1 MFCLESCWNPSEECS
16 HSGSV
21 GQVQRQA
28 GQGPTHP
35 TASRAPALVLLV
47 LCCGK
52 RHKKQRRNKKQKAEQ
67 ELSASPTGHGDIVDS
82 DLGTP
87 LAVVGQEGLS
97 EDVTSR
103 LSDQGGCPLGRGP
116 RGGSCCYKALG
127 SIAGPWVSELEE
139 AERRSEA
146 TGLCPDFPD
155 PRSFDCVPPGNEKPD
170 LQQECSSE
178 LR

>member
-1 MFCLESCWNPSEECS
+1 MQSFRISGAGSETGWSGPDSS
-16 HSGSV
+16 HSISSARSGA
-21 GQVQRQA
+21 A
-28 GQGPTHP
+28 GP
-35 TASRAPALVLLV
+35 LLRH
-47 LCCGK
+47 K
-52 RHKKQRRNKKQKAEQ
+52 HKKQRRNKKQKAEQ

-170 LQQECSSE
+170 LQRECSSE